1 MIYYPLSV
9 KMLAGI
15 REVFIIP
22 TPEDLPRL
30 DQLLDDRSDIDMK
43 FEYFEQLAPDA
54 LAKVFI

>member
-1 MIYYPLSV
+1 M